1 METKPD
7 SSNEIAQSP
16 PEKRMVWVNLNIRV
30 YHKEGERWYG
40 KSKKGK
46 FMSESDGIESRVQG
60 GEDGGAKEGKEQ

>member
-46 FMSESDGIESRVQG
+46 FMSESDAQKAGFRA
-60 GEDGGAKEGKEQ
+60 AKMEEL